1 MRNIY
6 LSAESK
12 AILKSWAKV
21 FMASSFAVYAAGSA
35 SFWKILNAGLVAV
48 IPVIISWLDPKD
60 ARFGRKVVIKAVV
73 KKAVKKA
80 VKKKA

>member
-12 AILKSWAKV
+12 AMIKSWVKV
-21 FMASSFAVYAAGSA
+21 FVAASFAVYAAGSA
-35 SFWKILNAGLVAV
+35 SIGNIINAGLVAV

-60 ARFGRKVVIKAVV
+60 TRFGRQVVV
-73 KKAVKKA
+73 KATAKKA
-80 VKKKA
+80 VKKKAAVK